1 MKTDAL
7 IDRLASQTAPVRRNA
22 AALRILAAAV
32 AGSIVA
38 LAMIVALLGLRD
50 DWHMA
55 TMEPV
60 FWIKLLYTGGV
71 ALIALASAAV
81 LARPEAS
88 PPRTLWMLLL
98 PFGIVAAL
106 AAAEL
111 VATPREHWMPLI
123 MGSRSR
129 YCSPHILLFS
139 LPVFAALVLAFR
151 TLAPTRL
158 RWTGATLGL
167 AAGALAGVIYCLH
180 CPEGAMT
187 FITVWFS
194 VGMLMPALLGAL
206 IGPLVLRW

>member
-7 IDRLASQTAPVRRNA
+7 IDRLASGTVPVRRNA

-38 LAMIVALLGLRD
+38 LAMIVGLLGLRH
-50 DWHMA
+50 DWNMA

-60 FWIKLLYTGGV
+60 FWVKLLYTGGV

-98 PFGIVAAL
+98 PFGIVAML

-111 VATPREHWMPLI
+111 IATPREHWMPLI
-123 MGSRSR
+123 TGSRSR
-129 YCSPHILLFS
+129 YCSPDILLFS

-180 CPEGAMT
+180 CPEDGMT
-187 FITVWFS
+187 FITVWYS
-194 VGMLMPALLGAL
+194 VGMLLPALLGAL